1 LTDHSLNRE
10 EVVRACDD
18 LHALVDTGPGE
29 NGASLAKALL
39 VVARLQ
45 AAAAWDYPANILAD
59 LQTRLAAWFSREQ
72 WRGADA
78 GEASRAALLDSIS
91 RLEDAWERPRA

>member
-1 LTDHSLNRE
+1 MTEHSLNRE

-29 NGASLAKALL
+29 NGGSLAKALL

-45 AAAAWDYPANILAD
+45 SAASWDYPVNILAD
-59 LQTRLAAWFSREQ
+59 LQTRLASWFSRDQ
-72 WRGADA
+72 WRGRDE
-78 GEASRAALLDSIS
+78 GEASRAALLDRIS